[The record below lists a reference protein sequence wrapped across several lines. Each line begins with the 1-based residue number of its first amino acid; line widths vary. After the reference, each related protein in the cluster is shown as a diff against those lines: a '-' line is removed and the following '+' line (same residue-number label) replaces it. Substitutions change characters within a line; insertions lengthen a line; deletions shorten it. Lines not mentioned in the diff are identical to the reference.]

1 MLVTPFAIAI
11 CHIGMDRGG
20 PLMTVIVPFDIL
32 QPSSRVVAMT
42 ACVLP

>member
-11 CHIGMDRGG
+11 YQIGMDRGG
-20 PLMTVIVPFDIL
+20 PLMTVIVPWDIP
-32 QPSSRVVAMT
+32 QPSSRVVAMP

>member
-11 CHIGMDRGG
+11 HQIGMDRGG
-20 PLMTVIVPFDIL
+20 PLMTVTVPWDIL